1 MACAEFL
8 LARLEVALQG
18 AYIGCSIAVNG
29 TCLTVT
35 QFDSE
40 AAAVVWA
47 LSFLELSSRLQPE
60 RSESDRF
67 QLGKPQ

>member
-1 MACAEFL
+1 MACAEL
-8 LARLEVALQG
+8 PLARLEVALQG

-40 AAAVVWA
+40 AAAVWA
-47 LSFLELSSRLQPE
+47 SLFLELSSRLQPE
-60 RSESDRF
+60 SEIIRSSG
-67 QLGKPQ
+67 LL